1 MPGPRPPALLVTVVP
16 ALTLHPPAA
25 QGVSRPDAA
34 QRRRLKAL
42 HWDKLKATGEGTVWR
57 RAAREQALRINIT
70 ELEALFQ
77 ARRRF
82 CVVSYPCHVLAGHG
96 DRRVG
101 GWVLLGWV
109 LDCMGRLGSGGQ
121 TAQVRGAAALVTR
134 GLCPYRLTLASD
146 PGEQRAAA
154 QGGRRV

>member
-1 MPGPRPPALLVTVVP
+1 MPGPRPPALLVTVVLS
-16 ALTLHPPAA
+16 LTLHLEPLRACVRPHPPAA
-25 QGVSRPDAA
+25 QGGSRPDAA

-96 DRRVG
+96 DGRVG
-101 GWVLLGWV
+101 GWVLLGG
-109 LDCMGRLGSGGQ
+109 C
-121 TAQVRGAAALVTR
+121 
-134 GLCPYRLTLASD
+134 
-146 PGEQRAAA
+146 
-154 QGGRRV
+154 